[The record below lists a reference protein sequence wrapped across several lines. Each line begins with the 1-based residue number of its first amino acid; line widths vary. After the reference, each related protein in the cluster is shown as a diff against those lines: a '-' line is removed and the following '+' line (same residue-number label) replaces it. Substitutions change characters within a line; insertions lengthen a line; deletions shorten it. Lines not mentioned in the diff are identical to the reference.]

1 MKIMKTVERTKRT
14 NSAVDGLWSFATLAS
29 MNSGCFAFDFGFAGA
44 FYFWPGCLRARL
56 R

>member
-1 MKIMKTVERTKRT
+1 MKIMKTLTGP
-14 NSAVDGLWSFATLAS
+14 NSAVDAFGSFATFGP

-44 FYFWPGCLRARL
+44 FYFWPGCLQARL